1 MAVIRRPCSPSDRV
15 RRSAAAVAAGLLVV
29 VLGGCSGLGRTSV
42 GIVAYDTEKKKH
54 VLVNSP
60 PVRGCHGVGGA
71 GAVALTN
78 DTLVDLIAYP
88 TADCSGKDSI
98 YVATMTSDVVAPGAG
113 VWKSY
118 AFVH

>member
-1 MAVIRRPCSPSDRV
+1 MAVDRRRPRPANRG
-15 RRSAAAVAAGLLVV
+15 RRGAVAVGAGLLTL

-42 GIVAYDTEKKKH
+42 GPVFYDTEKKDH

-60 PVRGCHGVGGA
+60 PVKGCHRFGSP

-78 DTLVDLIAYP
+78 DTLVDLLAYP
-88 TADCSGKDSI
+88 TDDCSGGSI

-113 VWKSY
+113 PWKSY
-118 AFVH
+118 SFIH

>member
-1 MAVIRRPCSPSDRV
+1 MAVIRHRCPPSNRV
-15 RRSAAAVAAGLLVV
+15 RRAATVVGAGLLAA

-42 GIVAYDTEKKKH
+42 GIVAYDTDKKSH
-54 VLVNSP
+54 ALVNSP
-60 PVRGCHGVGGA
+60 PVKGCHRLGA
-71 GAVALTN
+71 EGAVALTN

-113 VWKSY
+113 PWKSY
-118 AFVH
+118 SFVH